1 MKTMTARQQAM
12 WDMKEAGRSTAEIA
26 AALEISPNNVAKT
39 LTIIRGKLGIKN
51 GREAA
56 AAAQTTE
63 AKHPDLAAAAIE
75 AAADPAASTITEAI
89 NRVNEELKAAGVPG
103 KVSAALVRRMTVKF
117 ANAVSTTRE
126 LRTNDILEIL
136 GNRIDLAASYL
147 DDKVMAEASARDL
160 MLGIGVLIEK
170 RNLLRGEPTAII
182 SDHDRKKVHELL
194 PMLMAEAR
202 RRSVTVDGEVTS
214 VTVSPA

>member
-1 MKTMTARQQAM
+1 MKALTARQQAM
-12 WDMKEAGRSTAEIA
+12 WDSKEAGRSNKEIA
-26 AALEISPNNVAKT
+26 DGLGISINNVSKT
-39 LTIIRGKLGIKN
+39 LTIIRAKLGIK
-51 GREAA
+51 GKIGGGTGIEDKSPVIAA
-56 AAAQTTE
+56 AAM
-63 AKHPDLAAAAIE
+63 E
-75 AAADPAASTITEAI
+75 AASDPAADSMKAAI
-89 NRVNEELKAAGVPG
+89 DRVNEQLKAAGVPG

-117 ANAVSTTRE
+117 ANGVTATKE

-160 MLGIGVLIEK
+160 MLGLGVLIEK

-194 PMLMAEAR
+194 PMLYAEAK
-202 RRSVTVDGEVTS
+202 RRSLTVEGEVTS